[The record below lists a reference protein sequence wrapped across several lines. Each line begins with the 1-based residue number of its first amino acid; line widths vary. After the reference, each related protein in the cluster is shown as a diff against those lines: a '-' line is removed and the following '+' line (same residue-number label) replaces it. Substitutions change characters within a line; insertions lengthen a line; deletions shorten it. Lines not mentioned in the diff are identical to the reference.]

1 MGVEANRKDAARDG
15 GVQRVMANREDEER
29 QDAGAEITRHLIDAI
44 EQVRLDMAKV
54 ELWAYAVSGFS
65 RSVPAYD
72 PREMTIWLP
81 SEQSKKLDQGQE

>member
-1 MGVEANRKDAARDG
+1 
-15 GVQRVMANREDEER
+15 MANREDDER
-29 QDAGAEITRHLIDAI
+29 QEADTEITRHLIEAI

-72 PREMTIWLP
+72 PREMNVWLP
-81 SEQSKKLDQGQE
+81 PEQGKKLDKSGNA

>member
-1 MGVEANRKDAARDG
+1 MAAACSE
-15 GVQRVMANREDEER
+15 VMANREDEKR
-29 QDAGAEITRHLIDAI
+29 QDASAEITRHLIDAI

-72 PREMTIWLP
+72 PREMTVWLP
-81 SEQSKKLDQGQE
+81 SEQSKKLGDSD

>member
-1 MGVEANRKDAARDG
+1 MRRDG
-15 GVQRVMANREDEER
+15 GVQQVMANREDEKR
-29 QDAGAEITRHLIDAI
+29 QDADAEITRHLIEAI

-72 PREMTIWLP
+72 PREMIVWLP
-81 SEQSKKLDQGQE
+81 SEQGKRLDQDR

>member
-1 MGVEANRKDAARDG
+1 VE
-15 GVQRVMANREDEER
+15 QVMANRENEER
-29 QDAGAEITRHLIDAI
+29 QDAQITRHLIEAI

-72 PREMTIWLP
+72 PGEMTVWLP
-81 SEQSKKLDQGQE
+81 SEQGKKLDKSGNA

>member
-1 MGVEANRKDAARDG
+1 
-15 GVQRVMANREDEER
+15 MANREDEMR
-29 QDAGAEITRHLIDAI
+29 QDGAEITRHLIEAI

-72 PREMTIWLP
+72 PREMTVWLP
-81 SEQSKKLDQGQE
+81 SEQGKKLDQGQE